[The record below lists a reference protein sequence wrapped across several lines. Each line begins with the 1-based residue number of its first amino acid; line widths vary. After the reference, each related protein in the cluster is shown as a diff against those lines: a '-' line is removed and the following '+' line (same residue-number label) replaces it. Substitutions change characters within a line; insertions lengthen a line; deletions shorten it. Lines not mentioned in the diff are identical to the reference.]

1 MRVAETI
8 ILLLLG
14 MIGGVVSVSLDVAL
28 VGSPAV
34 LMHFAPWV
42 LVNVILATHVA
53 DAREAVFGAV
63 PLNLGLVETAVL
75 ATSMTYEGVSRKILL
90 PMALLA
96 LAAPLIAI
104 VAWMARRERHTLF
117 GKVASVMLAAFTLL
131 GCALL
136 YGAPAPGDYVCV
148 VLMLLLLLVV
158 PTRMLRLRAH
168 VPGGEGGAAA
178 DGGAE
183 RGGEAQAPRSA
194 AHRPAERLRR
204 QGQAGEGADERRR
217 AMPAADGRQQR
228 RSERPGQGAEQRPAR
243 PVERPSAVSRPAG
256 RPARRPSQQPV
267 RGEAP
272 EGGVPEWVRRRVAE
286 RPEREEPRQRPAAE
300 RQRQARGQRRP
311 TEERQRPARAQQRPA
326 RGQRRPSQGQGRP
339 SGQGRE
345 PQRQGRQAA
354 QGRLRPTKRTGASG
368 QAPSQPERREDAR
381 RRRPRG

>member
-1 MRVAETI
+1 VRVAETI

-14 MIGGVVSVSLDVAL
+14 MIGGVVSVFLDVAL

-117 GKVASVMLAAFTLL
+117 GKVASVMLVAFTLL

-136 YGAPAPGDYVCV
+136 YGAPAPGDYVCA
-148 VLMLLLLLVV
+148 VLVLLLLLVV

-168 VPGGEGGAAA
+168 VPGGEGEAAA
-178 DGGAE
+178 DGGAG
-183 RGGEAQAPRSA
+183 RVGEAQAPRSA
-194 AHRPAERLRR
+194 AHRPAERRRR
-204 QGQAGEGADERRR
+204 QGQAGEGADKRRR

-228 RSERPGQGAEQRPAR
+228 RSERPEQRPAR
-243 PVERPSAVSRPAG
+243 PVERPSAASRPTG
-256 RPARRPSQQPV
+256 RPSRQPV

-272 EGGVPEWVRRRVAE
+272 EEARRRVAE
-286 RPEREEPRQRPAAE
+286 RPEWEEPRQRPVAG
-300 RQRQARGQRRP
+300 RQRPARGQRRP
-311 TEERQRPARAQQRPA
+311 TAEQQRPARAQQRPA

-339 SGQGRE
+339 SGQGRDQR